1 MAPPKHFDPVRS
13 YSTDEAVFV
22 CQVYE
27 PPLQFHFLKRPYE
40 LQPLTAARM
49 PTVSERGTWASSLQT
64 VYEITIQP
72 GILYQPHPCF
82 ARDEQ
87 GGLRYHNLTYE
98 DTAGFL
104 EISDFKQTGT
114 RELVAADYVL
124 QLKRMADP
132 RLNCPILSTMTK
144 YILGLEQL

>member
-1 MAPPKHFDPVRS
+1 M
-13 YSTDEAVFV
+13 
-22 CQVYE
+22 YE

-49 PTVSERGTWASSLQT
+49 PLVSERGAGESLQT

-82 ARDEQ
+82 ARDGQ
-87 GGLRYHNLTYE
+87 GGLRYHNLTDD

-104 EISDFKQTGT
+104 EISDF
-114 RELVAADYVL
+114 
-124 QLKRMADP
+124 
-132 RLNCPILSTMTK
+132 
-144 YILGLEQL
+144 